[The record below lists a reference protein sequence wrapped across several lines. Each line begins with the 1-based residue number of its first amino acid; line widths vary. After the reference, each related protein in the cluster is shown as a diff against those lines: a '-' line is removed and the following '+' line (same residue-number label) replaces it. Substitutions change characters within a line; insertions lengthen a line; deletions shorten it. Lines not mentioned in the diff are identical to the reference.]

1 MNRLAIDF
9 GSSETKIYMPG
20 CGVVLVEATCVAVQ
34 EFTKDGEKQLSVKA
48 YGNKARALAGRRR
61 LLVGAAICFVTL
73 LFIACWLSGS
83 GSGSVGPFMP
93 AAWFV

>member
-48 YGNKARALAGRRR
+48 YGNKARGR
-61 LLVGAAICFVTL
+61 I
-73 LFIACWLSGS
+73 
-83 GSGSVGPFMP
+83 
-93 AAWFV
+93 